1 MAKKLR
7 VNYDAGTVDVDVVG
21 KSPKA
26 PQTEAYYIMREG
38 FWVENKLFPP
48 SRIVS
53 IEVLNDIGA

>member
-1 MAKKLR
+1 MAKILR
-7 VNYDAGTVDVDVVG
+7 VNYDQGTQDVPVVG

-38 FWVENKLFPP
+38 FWVGNTLYPP

-53 IEVLNDIGA
+53 IEVLG